1 MKINKINKILLS
13 LAIFTFILS
22 VKVGVVEAQ
31 SPICPVGQIP
41 DPDNGACVIPSIKY
55 EIFNYLAEGNTVLSE
70 IAYDGNEALPDGSYT
85 PNVNSVGPTYGIK
98 IDIESPING
107 LNIEYR
113 LASIY
118 GLGSL
123 SPWFSNGNFAYMP
136 IESGPPFYRDG
147 VQLSGIEIRL
157 VNPPPGI
164 KEIRYKANCYTF
176 YFDGSWHYEQAQTPW
191 TNVGFAFCPDV
202 DPKMQVQGIS
212 IELVTE
218 PVYETPPPVTTF
230 DYSLSD
236 GGDRYISP
244 GGSVT
249 NPITATLV
257 TAPTEPVDLS
267 ISSIKNSSNVDV
279 LNQTNGINATVS
291 DFSPNPVT
299 PTQISQL
306 TLKATAGVPA
316 GVYTV
321 AVSGNTENG
330 SECPAGEIYVIRG
343 PSSDPNWISG
353 CERPV
358 FTTSYITDSNT
369 YNLKSSM
376 TNLVTTIHMTPS
388 GSYPPDYSTPNIGHS
403 SLKYRIR
410 SVDGTISSWFG
421 FAEYAD
427 GTTDWTNVWANIP
440 YSGSPYSNPTG
451 NAPSDPTLF
460 KSINAIEFQLTN
472 IPEGIESIRYRAID
486 GTNLTPS
493 EWISSGFASA
503 PTGINSPISSF
514 NIEPILSQ
522 NNNTP
527 SKSTIFTVTIESY
540 NLTLENGNETNGGGL
555 ADCTTSSIVLNWD
568 KVTGID
574 HYKIYRFDGISTT
587 TVSSSILQPVS
598 GTTVTYADLN
608 LPAGGYTYT
617 VEGLLTNNTVV
628 SGSQPQ
634 TWFAPPTDSSKCLLC
649 DSFTSTSG
657 SSPYTLSW
665 TSSNATSCTI
675 KDGAGTTISNPAT
688 NSSVQ
693 VTPASTETYTL
704 SCNGPEPLP
713 GDDGICTLS
722 KTVTVSESAPGN
734 LNLWLNNNELLT
746 AIRVR
751 PRQEFGLNWR
761 GSDLPGLQS
770 GTCSGSVNDS
780 NGPVPVN
787 EWVKDPLTDPLP
799 DNQYEDSFKITTELD
814 KGTYI
819 FGISCLN
826 DVGGVISPVSDTV
839 EVTVTQAKIEER

>member
-22 VKVGVVEAQ
+22 VKVGIIDAQ

-218 PVYETPPPVTTF
+218 PVYGTPPPVTTF
-230 DYSLSD
+230 DYSLSN
-236 GGDRYISP
+236 GGDRYISQ

-267 ISSIKNSSNVDV
+267 VLSIKNSSNVDV
-279 LNQTNGINATVS
+279 LNQANGINATIS
-291 DFSPNPVT
+291 NFIPNPVI
-299 PTQISQL
+299 PTQTSQL
-306 TLKATAGVPA
+306 TLTATAEVPA
-316 GVYTV
+316 GVYLVDVYGIGDGITK
-321 AVSGNTENG
+321 S
-330 SECPAGEIYVIRG
+330 
-343 PSSDPNWISG
+343 
-353 CERPV
+353 
-358 FTTSYITDSNT
+358 TSYNVTVDTSNLT
-369 YNLKSSM
+369 VD
-376 TNLVTTIHMTPS
+376 TGTTGNGGNSTCTK
-388 GSYPPDYSTPNIGHS
+388 GSIVAIWDA
-403 SLKYRIR
+403 
-410 SVDGTISSWFG
+410 VDGATN
-421 FAEYAD
+421 YAL
-427 GTTDWTNVWANIP
+427 
-440 YSGSPYSNPTG
+440 Y
-451 NAPSDPTLF
+451 
-460 KSINAIEFQLTN
+460 
-472 IPEGIESIRYRAID
+472 
-486 GTNLTPS
+486 
-493 EWISSGFASA
+493 
-503 PTGINSPISSF
+503 
-514 NIEPILSQ
+514 
-522 NNNTP
+522 
-527 SKSTIFTVTIESY
+527 
-540 NLTLENGNETNGGGL
+540 
-555 ADCTTSSIVLNWD
+555 
-568 KVTGID
+568 
-574 HYKIYRFDGISTT
+574 
-587 TVSSSILQPVS
+587 
-598 GTTVTYADLN
+598 
-608 LPAGGYTYT
+608 
-617 VEGLLTNNTVV
+617 NNTVSETV
-628 SGSQPQ
+628 PIYSGPLLTYVNDDLDAGLYEYTLRITLSDGSDMDSQPKVQ
-634 TWFAPPTDSSKCLLC
+634 WAIPDTINKCLTC
-649 DSFTSTSG
+649 DLNVDPSSIISGESSTVTWDS
-657 SSPYTLSW
+657 T
-665 TSSNATSCTI
+665 NATADSCNLKEEGLTI
-675 KDGAGTTISNPAT
+675 FNTKNGSDLRT
-688 NSSVQ
+688 NI
-693 VTPASTETYTL
+693 TNNRTYVFT
-704 SCNGPEPLP
+704 CNGPEPLP
-713 GDDGICTLS
+713 GDDGICTLN

-746 AIRVR
+746 SIRVR

-761 GSDLPGLQS
+761 GSDLPGLQP
-770 GTCSGSVNDS
+770 GTCTGNVYDS
-780 NGPVPVN
+780 NGQVQVD
-787 EWVKDPLTDPLP
+787 EWINDPLP
-799 DNQYEDSFKITTELD
+799 DNQDSTSLPITTELN
-814 KGTYI
+814 KGIYTFEI
-819 FGISCLN
+819 TCLN

-839 EVTVTQAKIEER
+839 DVTVTQAKIEER